1 MSNPTAPPA
10 ESSGSPQAAPEA
22 TLDRHARGRRRR
34 RSRVYDAALELFLE
48 KGYEE
53 TTMDD
58 IAERADVARTSVF
71 NYFSPKTAFLDEWG
85 ARRRQPAF
93 DAVQSEHLEDK
104 SAAEILQRYMAV
116 LGELNASARTEC
128 VVMMGASLKWN
139 NVMMDPPLARELS
152 EVVEQARRKGQIRD
166 EIDAQQ
172 AGLLLA
178 VGYFAALASW
188 IAVEP
193 EPFDIRD
200 YLARLVDLILN
211 GLLASCPRAAQEP
224 SPKPGRSSARRG

>member
-1 MSNPTAPPA
+1 
-10 ESSGSPQAAPEA
+10 
-22 TLDRHARGRRRR
+22 
-34 RSRVYDAALELFLE
+34 
-48 KGYEE
+48 
-53 TTMDD
+53 MDD

-104 SAAEILQRYMAV
+104 SVAEVLKRYMAV
-116 LGELNASARTEC
+116 LGELNARARAEC

-152 EVVEQARRKGQIRD
+152 GVLGQAQYKQQLRKEVDAR
-166 EIDAQQ
+166 Q

-200 YLARLVDLILN
+200 YLAQLVDLVLN
-211 GLLASCPRAAQEP
+211 GLLEP
-224 SPKPGRSSARRG
+224 SLPA

>member
-1 MSNPTAPPA
+1 
-10 ESSGSPQAAPEA
+10 
-22 TLDRHARGRRRR
+22 
-34 RSRVYDAALELFLE
+34 
-48 KGYEE
+48 
-53 TTMDD
+53 MDD

-104 SAAEILQRYMAV
+104 SAAEVLKRYMAV
-116 LGELNASARTEC
+116 LGELNAGARAEC
-128 VVMMGASLKWN
+128 IVMMGASLKWN

-152 EVVEQARRKGQIRD
+152 AVLEQAQHRGQIRQ
-166 EIDAQQ
+166 EIDTKQG
-172 AGLLLA
+172 GLLLA
-178 VGYFAALASW
+178 IGYFASLAGW

-200 YLARLVDLILN
+200 YLSSMVDLILN
-211 GLLASCPRAAQEP
+211 GLLE
-224 SPKPGRSSARRG
+224 